1 MADNKKKPATK
12 KKVRRKRIN
21 VPEGRVNILAGQ
33 NNTLVTV
40 TNPSGDVLA
49 WNSSGA
55 SGFKGTKKSTP
66 YAAQV
71 AAEGAAEKAK
81 AYGMEKAHVYVKGI
95 GNGREQAI
103 RGLIAGG
110 LEILSISDVTPLPH
124 NGCRKRRPRRV

>member
-1 MADNKKKPATK
+1 MADKKKAKITK
-12 KKVRRKRIN
+12 KKVNRKRRN
-21 VPEGRVNILAGQ
+21 VPEGRVSIHAGF
-33 NNTLVTV
+33 NNTIVTI
-40 TNPSGDVLA
+40 TEPNGDVLA

-71 AAEGAAEKAK
+71 AAEGACEKAK
-81 AYGMEKAHVYVKGI
+81 AFGMERVHVQVKGI

-124 NGCRKRRPRRV
+124 NGCRKRRTRRV

>member
-1 MADNKKKPATK
+1 MANDKKKPAAK
-12 KKVRRKRIN
+12 KKTRRKRIS
-21 VPEGRVNILAGQ
+21 VPEGRVSILAGY
-33 NNTLVTV
+33 NNTLITV
-40 TNPSGDVLA
+40 SAPNGDVLA
-49 WNSSGA
+49 WSSSGS

-71 AAEGAAEKAK
+71 AAENAAEKAK
-81 AYGMEKAHVYVKGI
+81 AYGMEKAHVFVKGI

-110 LEILSISDVTPLPH
+110 LEILSIGDVTPLPH